1 LNIVSTILSQARH
14 HPTALAIC
22 QPGTPNPI
30 MSYGRLALSVNNV
43 AQHAAAAGLK
53 CGDTV
58 ALQVSDSVLHI
69 VLMLGLTRIGVVTL
83 SAGVAKIPREVAVD
97 ATLTDA
103 VASASPMRTIHVDHK
118 WTTGDGGAPQPN
130 PAAGERTDI
139 ARIVLTSGT
148 TGEPKGVALTHD
160 MIARRL
166 WAFTSVFGDRIP
178 NCSRWFVDVGLSSNY
193 GFQWIMWL
201 LSRGGAVFLRGS
213 DPAETMQA
221 FELYQVQCMVA
232 APAGVAE
239 FLDLY
244 EHSPTFS
251 CPFEVILAGGSLTW
265 KSLADRVRA
274 HMCSHLVTSYGATE
288 ASPVATAPSQQIAD
302 IGGAVGYIAPG
313 MIVEAVDDRDR
324 ALAPGE
330 TGLIRVRGEYC
341 VAGYIGNPPGAEQT
355 FRNGCFYPGDIGTVT
370 ADRLLVITGRQ
381 SAIINVGGNKTNPE
395 SIEQVLLAHPGV
407 EQAAAISVHNELGIE
422 EVWAAIVAAPSLDE
436 GGLQRHCQARL
447 PDLFVPRKFVRLAEL
462 PLNAA
467 GKLDRRRLADLARTH
482 TRDQR

>member
-1 LNIVSTILSQARH
+1 
-14 HPTALAIC
+14 
-22 QPGTPNPI
+22 
-30 MSYGRLALSVNNV
+30 MSYGRLALVVNNV
-43 AQHAAAAGLK
+43 AQHASAAGLK
-53 CGDTV
+53 RGDAV
-58 ALQVSDSVLHI
+58 ALQVSDSVLHL
-69 VLMLGLTRIGVVTL
+69 VLMLGLTRIGVVSL

-97 ATLTDA
+97 AILADA
-103 VASASPMRTIHVDHK
+103 VASASPVRTIRVDHH
-118 WTTGDGGAPQPN
+118 WTTGDGRTPSPHADD
-130 PAAGERTDI
+130 GEGTDI

-166 WAFTSVFGDRIP
+166 WAFTSAFGDRIP

-193 GFQWIMWL
+193 GFQWIVWL

-221 FELYQVQCMVA
+221 FELYKVQCMVA

-239 FLDLY
+239 FLELY

-251 CPFEVILAGGSLTW
+251 CPFEVILAGGSVTW

-288 ASPVATAPSQQIAD
+288 ASPVAAGPSRQLSD
-302 IGGAVGYIAPG
+302 IGGAVGYVAPG
-313 MIVEAVDDRDR
+313 MTVEAVDDRDR
-324 ALAPGE
+324 TLAPGE
-330 TGLIRVRGEYC
+330 TGLIRIRGEYC
-341 VAGYIGNPPGAEQT
+341 VAGYIGNPPEARQT
-355 FRNGCFYPGDIGTVT
+355 FRNGWFYPGDIGSVS

-381 SAIINVGGNKTNPE
+381 SVVINVGGNKTSPE
-395 SIEQVLLAHPGV
+395 SIEQVVLAHPGV
-407 EQAAAISVHNELGIE
+407 EQAAAINVHNELGID

-436 GGLQRHCQARL
+436 GALRRHCQARL
-447 PDLFVPRKFVRLAEL
+447 PDLFVPRKFVRLAAL

-467 GKLDRRRLADLARTH
+467 GKLDRKRLADLAREH
-482 TRDQR
+482 DPHRL